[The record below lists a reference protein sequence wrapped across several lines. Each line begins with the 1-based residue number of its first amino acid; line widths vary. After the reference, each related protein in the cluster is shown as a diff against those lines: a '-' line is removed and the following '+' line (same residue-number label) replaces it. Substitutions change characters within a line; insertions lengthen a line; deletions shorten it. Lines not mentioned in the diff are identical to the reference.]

1 MYHLVCFLLQKSTA
15 DETVQVYERLFE
27 GKRIPDGLVRGF
39 LRLHGEAA
47 APGWSTYIQ
56 KQDLAAADKDKE
68 RRAWQM
74 RVERGNVLAEIKRLR
89 KRLEAGLLDE
99 KDKAKLQVVASCG
112 RSIGLGAQVEDI
124 VADIRAEE
132 LRVGRERQEEIE
144 RECLRARERARGT
157 MGEVERFIY

>member
-27 GKRIPDGLVRGF
+27 GKRIPNGLVRGF
-39 LRLHGEAA
+39 LRLHGVAA

-56 KQDLAAADKDKE
+56 KQDLAVADKDKE

-112 RSIGLGAQVEDI
+112 KSIGLGAEVEDI

-144 RECLRARERARGT
+144 RECLRAREKT